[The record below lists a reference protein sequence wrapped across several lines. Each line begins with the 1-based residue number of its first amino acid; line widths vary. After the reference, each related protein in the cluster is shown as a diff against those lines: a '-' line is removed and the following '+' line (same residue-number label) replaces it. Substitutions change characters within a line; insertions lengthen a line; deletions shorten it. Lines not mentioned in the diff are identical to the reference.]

1 MTIENFEGFNLPAPL
16 ASCLVKMDYK
26 TPTPIQAKAIPFALD
41 GRDILGSAQTGTG
54 KTAAFCIPMIAALIN
69 DPTLSAIV
77 MTPTREL
84 AMQVMDVAKQMI
96 ERGTG
101 IRTALLIGGDPMF
114 KQFKQLNDRPRLI
127 IGTPGRMNDHL
138 RRNPHL
144 FDQTRFIVLDEAD
157 RMLDMG
163 FSVQIDTILEAAAE
177 ERQTLMFSATFAPKI
192 VKFAQQYLKN
202 PQRVEIESA
211 KMSADNIAHQFLPI
225 AHEKK
230 YDALRAEL
238 ETRMGSIIVF
248 VKTKHGADKMAKRLA
263 GDGHGAAALH
273 GGLNQRQRERTT
285 RQFRAMEHRILVA
298 TDVAAR
304 GLDIPHV
311 EHVINYD
318 MPMVAEDYIHR
329 IGRTAR
335 AGAKGN
341 ALAIVS
347 PQDNNLWRD
356 VERLLNPGK
365 AREDRGPRSDEGGN
379 RKPFRK
385 GPYNKG
391 GFKKNDGERK
401 SFGGDRPFKKFDGER
416 KSYNNDRPFQKN
428 DGERKSF
435 GGGDRPFK
443 KRDDE
448 QRSYGNDRPFQKN
461 DGERKSYGNDRPFKK
476 FDGEKKPFR
485 GDRPFQKND
494 GERKQYGNDRPFK
507 KFDGEKKPFRGDR
520 TFQKN
525 DGERKS
531 FGGNDRPFKKRD
543 DDFFGDRP
551 VYADAPAEGNSFRKN
566 KGDFKNRSGNNDRDH
581 ARSFNEDRPRQGGKP
596 FRSQEGGEK
605 RSFDNRGPKKS
616 YGPKSDKPYGNK
628 SDKPQGRRD
637 DMPRYAKNGKPGFKK
652 PRAA

>member
-1 MTIENFEGFNLPAPL
+1 MTIETFDGFNLPAPL
-16 ASCLVKMDYK
+16 ATCLAKMEYT

-101 IRTALLIGGDPMF
+101 IRTALLIGGEPMY

-192 VKFAQQYLKN
+192 IKFAQQYLKN

-211 KMSADNIAHQFLPI
+211 KVSADNIAHQFLPI
-225 AHEKK
+225 AHENK

-238 ETRMGSIIVF
+238 ETRMGSIIIF

-263 GDGHGAAALH
+263 GDGHEAAALH

-365 AREDRGPRSDEGGN
+365 KAERGERSEGGE

-385 GPYNKG
+385 GPFQKG
-391 GFKKNDGERK
+391 GFKKRDGERK
-401 SFGGDRPFKKFDGER
+401 SFGGGDRPFKKH
-416 KSYNNDRPFQKN
+416 

-443 KRDDE
+443 KRDDN
-448 QRSYGNDRPFQKN
+448 QQ
-461 DGERKSYGNDRPFKK
+461 SYGNDRPFKK

-494 GERKQYGNDRPFK
+494 GERKQFGNDRPFKKNDGERKPYGNDRPFK
-507 KFDGEKKPFRGDR
+507 KFDGEKKPFR
-520 TFQKN
+520 
-525 DGERKS
+525 
-531 FGGNDRPFKKRD
+531 GGNDRPFKKRD

-551 VYADAPAEGNSFRKN
+551 VYADAPAESNSFRKN
-566 KGDFKNRSGNNDRDH
+566 KGGFKNRDGNNDRDH

-596 FRSQEGGEK
+596 FRKSEGGEK
-605 RSFDNRGPKKS
+605 RFFDNRGPKKS
-616 YGPKSDKPYGNK
+616 YGPKSGKPYGNK
-628 SDKPQGRRD
+628 SEKRFDRADKPQGGRRD
-637 DMPRYAKNGKPGFKK
+637 DMPRFEKKGKPGFKK